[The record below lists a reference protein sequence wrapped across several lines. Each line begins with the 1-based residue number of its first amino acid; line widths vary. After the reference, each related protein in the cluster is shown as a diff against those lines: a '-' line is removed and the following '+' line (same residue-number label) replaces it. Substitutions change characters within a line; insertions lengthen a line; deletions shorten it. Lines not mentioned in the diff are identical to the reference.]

1 MLPRL
6 SLLARSAL
14 KGAGTPA
21 GGVRVVSTLPEM
33 PPCDFQPSPYKGI
46 SYEDAMHRRKTKL
59 TPALLT
65 YYKKPV
71 MVYQG
76 HMQWLW
82 DVHGQR
88 YLDLFAGI
96 VTVSVGHCHPKVKEA
111 AKEQLD
117 LLWHTTNVY
126 MHPPI
131 HEYAEKL
138 TSYLPGDLK
147 VCYFTNSGSEAND
160 LALLMARLH
169 TGSFDIISFRNA
181 YHGASPYTMGLTAH
195 STWTYNMASG
205 FGHHHAM
212 NPDVYRGLWGGAHC
226 RDSPVQTDRSCSCA
240 AGECMAKDMYLE
252 QLHEVLRYSTGKKV
266 AGFWAEPVQGVGG
279 AVQYPKG
286 FLKEAY
292 AMVRERGGICI
303 ADEVQTGFGRLGS
316 HFWGFQTHDVM
327 PDMVVMAKGIGNGY
341 PLAAVVTT
349 PEIAQSMTQALHL
362 NTFGGNP
369 VACAVGSAVLDVMEE
384 DGTQQNS
391 ADVGTYFLLELA
403 KLRDEFSIVGDVRG
417 KGLMIGLELVK
428 DKGTREPLPGPDVV
442 SIWEDIKDMG
452 VLIGKGGF
460 YGNVFRIKPPMCLT
474 KQDVDFGVAIIRRA
488 IEKYCEQTQQTKAA
502 AVN

>member
-14 KGAGTPA
+14 KGAGTTR
-21 GGVRVVSTLPEM
+21 GVRVVSTLPEM
-33 PPCDFQPSPYKGI
+33 PSCDFQPTAYKGI
-46 SYEDAMHRRKTKL
+46 SYEDAMQRRKSNL

-82 DVHGQR
+82 DVHGHR

-169 TGSFDIISFRNA
+169 SGSFDIISFRNA

-205 FGHHHAM
+205 FGHHHTM

-252 QLHEVLRYSTGKKV
+252 QLHEVLRYSTGKRV
-266 AGFWAEPVQGVGG
+266 AGFFAEAVQGVGG

-286 FLKEAY
+286 FLKEAF
-292 AMVRERGGICI
+292 AMIRERGGICI

-327 PDMVVMAKGIGNGY
+327 PDM
-341 PLAAVVTT
+341 
-349 PEIAQSMTQALHL
+349 EIAQSMTQALHL

-369 VACAVGSAVLDVMEE
+369 VACAVGSAVLDVMKE

-391 ADVGTYFLLELA
+391 AEVGTYFLLELA

-428 DKGTREPLPGPDVV
+428 DKGTREPLPGPDVI

-488 IEKYCEQTQQTKAA
+488 IEKYCEQTQQTSAA

>member
-1 MLPRL
+1 
-6 SLLARSAL
+6 
-14 KGAGTPA
+14 
-21 GGVRVVSTLPEM
+21 M

-96 VTVSVGHCHPKVKEA
+96 VTVSVGHCHPFPKTPNTCMTE
-111 AKEQLD
+111 
-117 LLWHTTNVY
+117 TTQVA
-126 MHPPI
+126 
-131 HEYAEKL
+131 YAEKL

-252 QLHEVLRYSTGKKV
+252 QLHEVLRYSTGKRV

>member
-14 KGAGTPA
+14 KGAGTYA
-21 GGVRVVSTLPEM
+21 RGVRVVSTLPEM

-181 YHGASPYTMGLTAH
+181 YHGCSPTPWFANDNVFLT
-195 STWTYNMASG
+195 SG
-205 FGHHHAM
+205 PKLYVKRHFPLICLM
-212 NPDVYRGLWGGAHC
+212 RFCLIL
-226 RDSPVQTDRSCSCA
+226 QTDRSCSCA

-252 QLHEVLRYSTGKKV
+252 QLHEVLRYSTGKRV